1 MALFYINRYLG
12 DDEPT
17 NSLHDESRSQTLLQR
32 LHQEAKARQQRLGVS
47 TGPTDGQGGRNQG
60 RDENEG
66 EQDRKGKR
74 KTKEEATSSEK
85 SGKKAKRIS
94 SDSGDHKKSG
104 RKPDCK
110 VLKPEEK
117 VDAGFNTEPL
127 QKKVM
132 RNGVREER
140 KRKRKHQGTNETE
153 TTDETTEHEARLL
166 DTSESQ
172 EEKGDG
178 DLGKVEQEGV
188 KGANKQGQNQTP
200 AAPKSSL
207 AILGGFEKKKIQ
219 KVQRVLPQW
228 LSEPMLVNKDIK
240 QNLRAIEDVPGIH
253 PKLLQ
258 KLRDNG
264 IHSFFP
270 VQAEVIPTMLESTKH
285 GLMLGRGGYRPSDI
299 CVSAPT
305 GSGKTLAFIIPIV
318 QALMDR
324 VVCRVR
330 ALAVLPTKE
339 LAQQVCKIFSSYVEG
354 TGLRVVI
361 IAGQKPFAVEQS
373 ALVEQTVMG
382 FRSLADIV
390 VATPGRLVDHIAKTD
405 GFSLQHLRYLIIDEA
420 DRMIDSLHQDWLNQV
435 VKAVYRVDEHSAP
448 DILFQR
454 TEPGACTAASHSRLQ
469 MPLQKLLFSATL
481 TQDSEKLQQLALHQP
496 QLFTSNYTSLQ
507 RKQHVTQTEHQQPAG
522 TIENKYTL
530 PEGLTEFYVPCH
542 LNKKP
547 LIILYFVLRMK
558 FSRILCFTNSRD
570 ASHRMYLLL
579 RAFGGIQVAEF
590 SSRLSPNERQKI
602 LKEFEQGKLQILIS
616 TDATA
621 RGIDVK
627 GVTCVV
633 NYDAPQFIRTYVH
646 RVGRTARA
654 GKAGLA
660 FTLLLKVQEQR
671 FLQMLR
677 DAGSKELK
685 KQLVKQEYLT
695 SLIQRY
701 EGALQELQQ
710 VLKDEKKRKHQ

>member
-12 DDEPT
+12 DDEPA
-17 NSLHDESRSQTLLQR
+17 NRLNDKSRSQTLLQR
-32 LHQEAKARQQRLGVS
+32 LHQEAKARQQYLGVK
-47 TGPTDGQGGRNQG
+47 TGPTDGEEKSNQG

-66 EQDRKGKR
+66 VQGRKGKR
-74 KTKEEATSSEK
+74 EAKEEATGSEK
-85 SGKKAKRIS
+85 SVKKAKRQS
-94 SDSGDHKKSG
+94 SESGDSKKSG
-104 RKPDCK
+104 RKADSR
-110 VLKPEEK
+110 VLKPEK
-117 VDAGFNTEPL
+117 GDAGFST
-127 QKKVM
+127 K
-132 RNGVREER
+132 RNSVEVER
-140 KRKRKHQGTNETE
+140 KGKQKHQDIN
-153 TTDETTEHEARLL
+153 
-166 DTSESQ
+166 DT
-172 EEKGDG
+172 
-178 DLGKVEQEGV
+178 
-188 KGANKQGQNQTP
+188 
-200 AAPKSSL
+200 
-207 AILGGFEKKKIQ
+207 
-219 KVQRVLPQW
+219 
-228 LSEPMLVNKDIK
+228 
-240 QNLRAIEDVPGIH
+240 
-253 PKLLQ
+253 
-258 KLRDNG
+258 
-264 IHSFFP
+264 
-270 VQAEVIPTMLESTKH
+270 VQAEVIPTLLESTKH
-285 GLMLGRGGYRPSDI
+285 GLILGRGGYRPRDI

-305 GSGKTLAFIIPIV
+305 GSGKTLAFVIPVV

-354 TGLRVVI
+354 MGLKVVI

-373 ALVEQTVMG
+373 SLVEHTVIG
-382 FRSLADIV
+382 YRSLADIV

-405 GFSLQHLRYLIIDEA
+405 GFNLQHLRYLIIDEA
-420 DRMIDSLHQDWLNQV
+420 DRMIDNMHQDWLNQV
-435 VKAVYRVDEHSAP
+435 VKAVYQVDECSAP
-448 DILFQR
+448 GILFQR
-454 TEPGACTAASHSRLQ
+454 TEPGACTAASHSCLQ
-469 MPLQKLLFSATL
+469 IPLQKLLFSATL

-496 QLFTSNYTSLQ
+496 QLFSSNYTPLQ
-507 RKQHVTQTEHQQPAG
+507 WEPHVTQNEPQEPVG
-522 TIENKYTL
+522 TADYKYTL

-590 SSRLSPNERQKI
+590 SSRLSPNERRKT
-602 LKEFEQGKLQILIS
+602 LKEFQQGKLQILIS
-616 TDATA
+616 TDASA
-621 RGIDVK
+621 RGIDIK

-633 NYDAPQFIRTYVH
+633 NYDAPQFIRTYIH

-695 SLIQRY
+695 PLIKRY
-701 EGALQELQQ
+701 KGALQELQQ
-710 VLKDEKKRKHQ
+710 VLKDEKKRKHL